1 MNAKKAK
8 ALRKLVR
15 NALSTQPELFK
26 GEHFI
31 ENESKR
37 KVIQVE
43 DLDEDGKVVTK
54 KVAISPGQLTLNPTT
69 ARGLY
74 TTLKNAAERDEQS
87 KK

>member
-15 NALSTQPELFK
+15 NALNTQPELFK
-26 GEHFI
+26 GDHFI

-37 KVIQVE
+37 KTIQIE
-43 DLDEDGKVVTK
+43 DLDEEGNIVTK
-54 KVAISPGQLTLNPTT
+54 KVAISPGQLSLNPTT

-74 TTLKNAAERDEQS
+74 TTLKNAAERDAQG